1 MHGLTCPL
9 TITGC
14 ASSRCL
20 PRDAPED
27 NGGELEQFG
36 ELLVPLALGLP
47 PVVRL
52 ALQGNHSV
60 SHTPRKLRTEA
71 GHRGACAHFWQEGNM
86 QARGRLRCSQKSLL
100 PIRTFSLVASH
111 LWQLTCELL

>member
-9 TITGC
+9 TMTGC
-14 ASSRCL
+14 ASSHCL

-27 NGGELEQFG
+27 NGRELEQFG

-60 SHTPRKLRTEA
+60 SHTPRKPRAEA
-71 GHRGACAHFWQEGNM
+71 GHWATFCALLAGGQ
-86 QARGRLRCSQKSLL
+86 QAGTSQA
-100 PIRTFSLVASH
+100 PF
-111 LWQLTCELL
+111 

>member
-9 TITGC
+9 TMTGC
-14 ASSRCL
+14 ASSHCL

-60 SHTPRKLRTEA
+60 SPTS
-71 GHRGACAHFWQEGNM
+71 
-86 QARGRLRCSQKSLL
+86 GRRA
-100 PIRTFSLVASH
+100 TFRQLADSVVAMRVSCQFEPSCGTH
-111 LWQLTCELL
+111 L